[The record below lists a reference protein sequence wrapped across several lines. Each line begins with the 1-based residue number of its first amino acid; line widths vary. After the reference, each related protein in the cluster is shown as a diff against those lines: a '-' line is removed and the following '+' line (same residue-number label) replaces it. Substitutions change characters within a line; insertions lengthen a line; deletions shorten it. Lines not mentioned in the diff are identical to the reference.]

1 MDNGRPLG
9 MSTESATRWR
19 DERCSLSLDEWRE
32 ELLLLDLDDDLED
45 EEDVLDDE
53 VLDDDLDDDLDE
65 DLEDD
70 LCESVG
76 TSRMF
81 SSRPVVGSTVEVTL
95 GLWAMW

>member
-1 MDNGRPLG
+1 
-9 MSTESATRWR
+9 
-19 DERCSLSLDEWRE
+19 
-32 ELLLLDLDDDLED
+32 LLLDFDDDDDDLED
-45 EEDVLDDE
+45 EEDDLCDDDLE
-53 VLDDDLDDDLDE
+53 DDLDD
-65 DLEDD
+65 LEED